1 MLKECVMKSTYLI
14 KIFTRSLQTKFE
26 ITTDSSMITMGQ
38 VEKEIIDFLGK
49 NRIKWEPNPLQF
61 HGTARG
67 GDYYMT
73 YEEVK
78 NG

>member
-1 MLKECVMKSTYLI
+1 
-14 KIFTRSLQTKFE
+14 
-26 ITTDSSMITMGQ
+26 MITMGQ
-38 VEKEIIDFLGK
+38 VEKEVVDFLGK

-61 HGTARG
+61 HGTANG